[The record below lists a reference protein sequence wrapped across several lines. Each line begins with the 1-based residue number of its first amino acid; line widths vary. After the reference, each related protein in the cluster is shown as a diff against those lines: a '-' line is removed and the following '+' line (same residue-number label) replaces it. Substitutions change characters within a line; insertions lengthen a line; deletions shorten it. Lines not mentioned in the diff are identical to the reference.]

1 MSVSGGRPRI
11 GAGNGA
17 RLEVDA
23 RRASLGILA
32 LFLAPALLIYAGF
45 TLYPVLRTFYNAFH
59 TIRPQ
64 GVVEFVGLG
73 NFVAL
78 LSADPVFWK
87 AVVNTALFTIVATIV
102 DVVGGLLLALCLFAR
117 APWAPLLRVVWF
129 TPALMSYVVVG
140 IIWVWIFDYDW
151 GLANATLRFV
161 GLGAFEQSWL
171 GHPSTA
177 LWSVL
182 VAHEWK
188 WLGFNMIVFL
198 AALHALPAD
207 VLGAAELDHCGWA
220 AKLVYIIAPML
231 RPTIVNLLVLSFIGK
246 MMVFDLIWVMRYLCG
261 ELRVVAARGARTVP
275 DVVGETVAAIFLET
289 AAGAPVEVT
298 GTMVAAG
305 LPPRGPD
312 HLEIVGSKA
321 SATFVESALCLHGPD
336 PRSHRYDPER
346 GYQASFD
353 GVIAHF
359 VECLETGAPFET
371 DPADNLET
379 LRLVEHAYWAASLQ
393 HSCGNG

>member
-73 NFVAL
+73 NFAAL

-117 APWAPLLRVVWF
+117 APGAPLLRVVWF
-129 TPALMSYVVVG
+129 TPVLMSYVVVG

-246 MMVFDLIWVMRYLCG
+246 MMVFDLIWVMTGGGPLWS
-261 ELRVVAARGARTVP
+261 T
-275 DVVGETVAAIFLET
+275 ETVSTYVYKRAFEWNTFDLGYPSAIAVLWFLIIL
-289 AAGAPVEVT
+289 A
-298 GTMVAAG
+298 
-305 LPPRGPD
+305 
-312 HLEIVGSKA
+312 
-321 SATFVESALCLHGPD
+321 F
-336 PRSHRYDPER
+336 
-346 GYQASFD
+346 
-353 GVIAHF
+353 IAII
-359 VECLETGAPFET
+359 T
-371 DPADNLET
+371 
-379 LRLVEHAYWAASLQ
+379 RLARQRDRIEF
-393 HSCGNG
+393 